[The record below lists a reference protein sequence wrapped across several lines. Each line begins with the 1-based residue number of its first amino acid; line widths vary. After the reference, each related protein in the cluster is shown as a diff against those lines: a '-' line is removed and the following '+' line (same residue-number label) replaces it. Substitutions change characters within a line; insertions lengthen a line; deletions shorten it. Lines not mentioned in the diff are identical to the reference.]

1 MYYIGID
8 SGSTNTKF
16 VLYQDDIID
25 VLTLPTSWSALKTA
39 QLGVEMLVNNNH
51 INEEIF
57 VCATGYGRESIDFV
71 DNTLTE
77 ITAHGL
83 GGNYL
88 NKSINGIID
97 IGGQDCKVIAL
108 NNGKVIDFVMN
119 DKCAAG
125 TGSFLEMVCQKLEI
139 PLDEIDDFIED
150 EKYVDIVSM
159 CAVFAQ
165 SEIVSLI
172 ANNTNRSQILLG
184 VIVSIAKR
192 IEQLLAK
199 LKFNNNDVLL
209 LTGGLA
215 SSKIIAQ
222 VLEQE
227 CNIKIISDDYSIY
240 AGAIGAVL
248 HYKNKNQ

>member
-39 QLGVEMLVNNNH
+39 TLGVETLITNNQ
-51 INEEIF
+51 ITQPVVI
-57 VCATGYGRESIDFV
+57 CTTGYGRESIDFA
-71 DNTLTE
+71 DNVLTE

-88 NKSINGIID
+88 DESITGIID

-108 NNGKVIDFVMN
+108 KNGKVIDFVMN

-150 EKYVDIVSM
+150 GKYVDIVSM

-199 LKFNNNDVLL
+199 LSFNNNDVLL

-215 SSKIIAQ
+215 NSKIVAQ

-227 CNIKIISDDYSIY
+227 CHIKIINDEYSIY
-240 AGAIGAVL
+240 AGAIGAAL
-248 HYKNKNQ
+248 HGKNKS